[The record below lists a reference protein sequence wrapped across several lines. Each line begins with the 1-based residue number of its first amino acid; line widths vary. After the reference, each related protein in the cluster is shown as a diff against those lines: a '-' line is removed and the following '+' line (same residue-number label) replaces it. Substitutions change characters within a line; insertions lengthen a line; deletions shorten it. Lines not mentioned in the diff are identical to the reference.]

1 MGKAELSQ
9 RFDLFIGGQ
18 WDELHQEAMR
28 DAIPS
33 RSHPVGAP
41 TVEKKA
47 RMACQKVRIG
57 EVSRAR
63 QCFTGASVAPGTD
76 DTFRELQDRRPQV
89 QRRELLREVL
99 EFVPERLV
107 DLDRKTFFD
116 SLRSAPRGSSAGP
129 GGCTYEHLKLMLDD
143 TDSQELLLA
152 TWNLL
157 AQGKVPVIGTA
168 LMGARL
174 TALTKPNGGV
184 REIATGCRCVGSSQE
199 RWPNSS

>member
-1 MGKAELSQ
+1 MHTAVQQNDVAKEIRGWKLFIVLPFWLLRRPFSRGRVGKAELSQ

-63 QCFTGASVAPGTD
+63 KCLTGASVAPGKD

-89 QRRELLREVL
+89 QRRELPREVL

-116 SLRSAPRGSSAGP
+116 SLRSAPRGSS
-129 GGCTYEHLKLMLDD
+129 
-143 TDSQELLLA
+143 
-152 TWNLL
+152 
-157 AQGKVPVIGTA
+157 VV
-168 LMGARL
+168 AR
-174 TALTKPNGGV
+174 TS
-184 REIATGCRCVGSSQE
+184 I
-199 RWPNSS
+199 

>member
-1 MGKAELSQ
+1 MDNVGRRLFARDFSTKVRHSASLPSTFEGEVPARPHHSSRSCAELSQ

-41 TVEKKA
+41 TPEKKA

-63 QCFTGASVAPGTD
+63 QCLTGASVAPGTD

-89 QRRELLREVL
+89 QRRELPREVL

-116 SLRSAPRGSSAGP
+116 SLRSAPWGSSAG
-129 GGCTYEHLKLMLDD
+129 
-143 TDSQELLLA
+143 
-152 TWNLL
+152 
-157 AQGKVPVIGTA
+157 VV
-168 LMGARL
+168 ARMS
-174 TALTKPNGGV
+174 
-184 REIATGCRCVGSSQE
+184 I
-199 RWPNSS
+199 